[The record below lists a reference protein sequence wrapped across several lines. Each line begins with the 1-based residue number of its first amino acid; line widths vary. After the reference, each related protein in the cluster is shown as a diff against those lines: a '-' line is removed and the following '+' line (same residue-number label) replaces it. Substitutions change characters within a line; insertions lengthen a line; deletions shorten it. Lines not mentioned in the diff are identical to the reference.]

1 MAIPFLL
8 QTLHSLSNLPASLLP
23 RRVFQ
28 TQIDSM
34 KSSGNKQNLN
44 WLPIFFR
51 KQSAAEQNRK
61 KVKSKSLKTIN
72 IEERAI
78 EELKAMYAE
87 KFPYDIITVKRAH
100 LDVSA
105 PVWTKS

>member
-1 MAIPFLL
+1 VHFLCR
-8 QTLHSLSNLPASLLP
+8 QDAETKEEI
-23 RRVFQ
+23 VF
-28 TQIDSM
+28 
-34 KSSGNKQNLN
+34 SSRKYFL
-44 WLPIFFR
+44 FR

-61 KVKSKSLKTIN
+61 KVRSKSLKTIN

-78 EELKAMYAE
+78 EELKAMYAQ